1 MALMKSKQ
9 ITLTSNVNGEK
20 EERIYNIG
28 RYDGY
33 TGLYMIGLGAE
44 LLDSA
49 ARKKMLSTDTVFA
62 KKLQDMLKEQ
72 GKYIE
77 LVTDDGAASLE
88 PVSMLKAAVPD
99 VDIALQLMR
108 EVHDYNTALF
118 FKRKPL
124 ESLPEMDGEG
134 PRVRQENIG
143 PIVGFIL
150 GEKAATIKELR
161 EDYDV
166 EDMLNI
172 YESLMVK
179 HANAYWA
186 YRDSLKPKNG

>member
-1 MALMKSKQ
+1 MGESMLKKPKE

-44 LLDSA
+44 LIDSA
-49 ARKKMLSTDTVFA
+49 ARKKMLATDKIFA

-77 LVTDDGAASLE
+77 LVTDDGVASLE
-88 PVSMLKAAVPD
+88 TVNMLKTAIPD
-99 VDIALQLMR
+99 PDIALKLMR

-118 FKRKPL
+118 SSANLLSRSQKWMEKA
-124 ESLPEMDGEG
+124 
-134 PRVRQENIG
+134 QELG
-143 PIVGFIL
+143 KKIL
-150 GEKAATIKELR
+150 GQLS
-161 EDYDV
+161 DS
-166 EDMLNI
+166 
-172 YESLMVK
+172 SLAK
-179 HANAYWA
+179 KQ
-186 YRDSLKPKNG
+186 RRSKS

>member
-1 MALMKSKQ
+1 MPLMKPKQ

-20 EERIYNIG
+20 EERTYNIG

-88 PVSMLKAAVPD
+88 PVNMLKAAVPD

-118 FKRKPL
+118 SSANLLSRSQKMMEK
-124 ESLPEMDGEG
+124 G
-134 PRVRQENIG
+134 QELG
-143 PIVGFIL
+143 KKIL
-150 GEKAATIKELR
+150 GRL
-161 EDYDV
+161 
-166 EDMLNI
+166 
-172 YESLMVK
+172 S
-179 HANAYWA
+179 
-186 YRDSLKPKNG
+186 DSFSAKKPRRSKN